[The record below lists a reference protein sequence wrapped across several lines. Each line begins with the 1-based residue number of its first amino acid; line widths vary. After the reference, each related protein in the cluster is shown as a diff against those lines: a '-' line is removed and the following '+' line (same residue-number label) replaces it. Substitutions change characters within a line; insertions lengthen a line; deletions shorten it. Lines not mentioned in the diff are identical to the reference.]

1 MVRAIFRSG
10 LSVRVALGLA
20 LAGLLAFGATASA
33 SAKSH
38 VTIRSGTYKLA
49 IPAPGH
55 VSVAAVEV
63 TVRKH
68 GRGAPPSRVL
78 LDMSNRFGLP
88 EEVRF
93 FYVRRRISTAPL
105 RYELLLVAVNRA
117 TGSSSASASK
127 AKAKAKAKHHRR
139 AVRARSAKV
148 QYNAGSIL
156 LGYPTR
162 AAFGHTCGSC
172 GAKLPKSTN
181 CKTCWFRKTTV
192 KQIQVVNADTA
203 DPTQLGSLVALL
215 RAAWTTNGDSNLVFG
230 NPAAGTPRDP
240 SLNGGEFD
248 DHRAF
253 GWTPAS
259 LRDPG
264 PLMHTVVDDLLTG
277 QQQQIIPALELIGQA
292 DLNGN
297 GVLDSSTA
305 PGGGSPAA

>member
-10 LSVRVALGLA
+10 LSARLALGLA
-20 LAGLLAFGATASA
+20 LAGLLAFGAASA

-63 TVRKH
+63 RVLKH

-93 FYVRRRISTAPL
+93 FYVRRRISIAPL
-105 RYELLLVAVNRA
+105 RYELLLVAVNRV
-117 TGSSSASASK
+117 TGRSSSASK
-127 AKAKAKAKHHRR
+127 ARAAKAKHRR
-139 AVRARSAKV
+139 VARARAAKV

-181 CKTCWFRKTTV
+181 CKTCWFKKTTV
-192 KQIQVVNADTA
+192 KQVQVVNADTA
-203 DPTQLGSLVALL
+203 NATQLGSLIGLL
-215 RAAWTTNGDSNLVFG
+215 RSAWTTNGDSNLVFG
-230 NPAAGTPRDP
+230 NPTAGTPRDP

-253 GWTPAS
+253 GWNPAS

-277 QQQQIIPALELIGQA
+277 QQTQIIPALELIGQA

-297 GVLDSSTA
+297 GVLDSATS
-305 PGGGSPAA
+305 PGGGSPSA

>member
-1 MVRAIFRSG
+1 M
-10 LSVRVALGLA
+10 
-20 LAGLLAFGATASA
+20 SA
-33 SAKSH
+33 SAASH
-38 VTIRSGTYKLA
+38 VTVRSGTYKLA

-63 TVRKH
+63 KVLKH

-78 LDMSNRFGLP
+78 LDLPNRFGLP

-117 TGSSSASASK
+117 TGRSSSASASAAR
-127 AKAKAKAKHHRR
+127 AKATRR
-139 AVRARSAKV
+139 VSARAAKV
-148 QYNAGSIL
+148 QFDAGSIL
-156 LGYPTR
+156 LGFPSR

-181 CKTCWFRKTTV
+181 CKSCWFKRTTV
-192 KQIQVVNADTA
+192 QQIQVVNADTA
-203 DPTQLGSLVALL
+203 SVAQLGSLVGLL
-215 RAAWTTNGDSNLVFG
+215 RAGWTTNGDSNLVFG
-230 NPAAGTPRDP
+230 NPTAGTPRDP
-240 SLNGGEFD
+240 TLNGGEFD

-253 GWTPAS
+253 GWAPAS

-264 PLMHTVVDDLLTG
+264 PLMHTVVDDLLTA
-277 QQQQIIPALELIGQA
+277 QPQQIIPALELIGQA

-297 GVLDSSTA
+297 GVLDSAAT
-305 PGGGSPAA
+305 PGGGSPGT